1 MTKYIILEK
10 ARPYTRIRRMRL
22 ERVKGYVSRPRQGL
36 QPLSHF
42 TQIGPQLGSQPGG
55 LYEEKS
61 TGSKWYIKQPPTEEH
76 ARNEKLT
83 ADLYA
88 LAGIR
93 VPRMRLIQAGEKGL
107 GIASEWIEGLKQ
119 DPERV
124 KRKPMGVTDGFAAD
138 AWLANW
144 DVVGTDWDNIL
155 LDETDHAVRV
165 DTGGGLLFRARG
177 EKKPLDEKVTEW
189 ESMRQHRP
197 ANEVF
202 GKITE
207 NELIASGRKVMAVTD
222 DAIRRTVAENGFGND
237 LADLLIAR
245 KNAIATKVFRILAPP
260 AQGIEP
266 PPKDLDVG
274 KEIIKN
280 YIILEKAK
288 PYTRYRRGKLEHVKG
303 YAGKDRNFVEFGKEA
318 SKQMAVNVNV
328 DIDKFKKLKENK
340 EELAKIGFEYV
351 GKENFTETTTVL
363 SLGVKENREK
373 VTECD
378 VFKHK
383 GGGKVFVNS
392 KDPPSKMKI
401 NLTQWNQVFE
411 AAKKWNPPDVFYRGD
426 TVYGERFEW
435 VEADGTKMSGAEGG
449 FADYHNNRIVVN
461 DDHSGWWITAHEMGH
476 IVLGRLVYAAKMWS
490 KEEADFVTSLRS
502 LNLVE
507 SPAMYDKGLKV
518 AVSLGIP
525 LDNPKKADK
534 MLQEVICH
542 DKLGNKSK
550 EEIKKVFAEQ
560 GLDMEKNGGS
570 TFWAIRGQLQE
581 TGRAELSDEEIEKL
595 KHFEKILTK
604 VRKAESKYKDWETI
618 AKTEPLRS
626 GSSAIEG
633 YVNAPAKTV
642 QENFA
647 EFYQIFTNNLF
658 NMVSAEVSIELPWGE
673 LQTLKENNP
682 LKFKFFVDNVFPK
695 EYKEFR
701 KKALER
707 MLFIEGKRHVI

>member
-36 QPLSHF
+36 QPFSEF
-42 TQIGPQLGSQPGG
+42 KQIGPQLGSQPGG

-83 ADLYA
+83 ADLYT

-93 VPRMRLIQAGEKGL
+93 VPRMRLIQTEGKGL

-119 DPERV
+119 DPEKV

-144 DVVGTDWDNIL
+144 DVVGTAWDNIL
-155 LDETDHAVRV
+155 LDATEHAVRV
-165 DTGGGLLFRARG
+165 DTGGGILFRARG

-189 ESMRQHRP
+189 ESIRQHRP
-197 ANEVF
+197 GIEVF
-202 GKITE
+202 GKMTE

-222 DAIRRTVAENGFGND
+222 DSIRRVVAENGFDKD

-245 KNAIATKVFRILAPP
+245 KNAIATKIFRILAPT

-274 KEIIKN
+274 KEIIKS
-280 YIILEKAK
+280 YVILEKAK

-303 YAGKDRNFVEFGKEA
+303 YQGKQRTVGFLEA
-318 SKQMAVNVNV
+318 ADISTQIAVKV
-328 DIDKFKKLKENK
+328 DEWKKFKADKK
-340 EELAKIGFEYV
+340 ELAKIGFEYT
-351 GKENFTETTTVL
+351 GKENFTETTTVV
-363 SLGVKENREK
+363 SLGITEKREK

-383 GGGKVFVNS
+383 GGGKIFVNS
-392 KDPPSKMKI
+392 KDVPSKMKA
-401 NLTQWNQVFE
+401 NLAQWSLVFE
-411 AAKKWNPPDVFYRGD
+411 GAKKWNPPDVFYRGGSD
-426 TVYGERFEW
+426 EGERFEW
-435 VEADGTKMSGAEGG
+435 IDANGTKMSGTEGG
-449 FADYHNNRIVVN
+449 FADYHHNRIVIN
-461 DDHSGWWITAHEMGH
+461 DDYSGWWLTAHEMGH
-476 IVLGRLVYAAKMWS
+476 IVLGRLVYAAKVWT
-490 KEEADFVTSLRS
+490 KEEADFASSLRS

-507 SPAMYDKGLKV
+507 SPEMYDRGLKV

-534 MLQEVICH
+534 MLQEVIIH
-542 DKLGNKSK
+542 DRLRDKSK
-550 EEIKKVFAEQ
+550 DEVKKAFAEQ

-570 TFWAIRGQLQE
+570 TFWAIRGQIQE
-581 TGRAELSDEEIEKL
+581 TGKAELSNEEIDKL
-595 KHFEKILTK
+595 KQFETILTR

-626 GSSAIEG
+626 GESKIEG
-633 YVNAPAKTV
+633 YANAPARTV

-658 NMVSAEVSIELPWGE
+658 NMVSEEVTIEVPWSA
-673 LQTLKENNP
+673 LQTLKESNP
-682 LKFKFFVDNVFPK
+682 QKFKFFVDNVFPA

-701 KKALER
+701 RQALEHMR
-707 MLFIEGKRHVI
+707 VVEGKRNAL